1 MPKSKN
7 RKNHKQKSAQR
18 KKKMEDMKKQYQK
31 FYSDVM
37 LKQLELL
44 KEKYEKLSGDT
55 DSNSGTTE
63 NE

>member
-7 RKNHKQKSAQR
+7 RKNHKQKVTQR

-37 LKQLELL
+37 VKQLEIL
-44 KEKYEKLSGDT
+44 KEKYEKMSGDT
-55 DSNSGTTE
+55 DNLTE
-63 NE
+63 TEEK